1 MTTLDAGILTTVLLA
16 ILGCYVY
23 VHKVERDMGKRQEA
37 TEDCV
42 EEELKKVAKAVSKME
57 LAVTNRLTAIETQL
71 GIQLPKKGASGSH
84 PQ

>member
-23 VHKVERDMGKRQEA
+23 VHKVESDMDKKQKA

-42 EEELKKVAKAVSKME
+42 EIELKKVATAVTDLTLAVS
-57 LAVTNRLTAIETQL
+57 VRLQAIETQL
-71 GIQLPKKGASGSH
+71 EIQLPKKGAGGSH
-84 PQ
+84 SE